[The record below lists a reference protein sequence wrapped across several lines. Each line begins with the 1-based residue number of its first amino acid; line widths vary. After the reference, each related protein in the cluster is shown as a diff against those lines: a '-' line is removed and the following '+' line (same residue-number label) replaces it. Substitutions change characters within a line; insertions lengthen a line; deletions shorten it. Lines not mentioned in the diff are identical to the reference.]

1 MAEIVVIDI
10 ETTGFG
16 EYDRIIEVAGVI
28 YETDGD
34 FIIGEFETLV
44 NPLRSITTDTSL
56 KSHKLTAEP
65 LSAAPTFAE
74 VGPWLAK
81 IFHRRPVIHYSS
93 GFDDRFLNGEF
104 TWAGIEFRLSQVAS
118 AKKSPLE
125 LTDAARNAG
134 HDLLNNHSALADARA
149 ALAVARHIGWDQ
161 ILSQAGRNEHLAD
174 MVEVTSHRTLSRFQA
189 GIAEQFDMV
198 RFERGREFRELSRE
212 DEYLFLLDELLEDME
227 LSEDELRKLSS
238 FADTAGLSHE
248 VVQTLNQRYLAN
260 IETAVLRNGYV
271 SKGEMDL
278 VFKFSELL
286 GVKPTIE
293 VTETG
298 EIVLEPDALITATST
313 AIIDGKELS
322 KEELGKI
329 VTDLGYR
336 FTEDFRKKDGV
347 SLLLIPAEGHIS
359 RNTRKAVS
367 WGTPQMTVAN
377 FLKKFA

>member
-1 MAEIVVIDI
+1 M
-10 ETTGFG
+10 
-16 EYDRIIEVAGVI
+16 
-28 YETDGD
+28 
-34 FIIGEFETLV
+34 
-44 NPLRSITTDTSL
+44 
-56 KSHKLTAEP
+56 
-65 LSAAPTFAE
+65 
-74 VGPWLAK
+74 
-81 IFHRRPVIHYSS
+81 
-93 GFDDRFLNGEF
+93 
-104 TWAGIEFRLSQVAS
+104 
-118 AKKSPLE
+118 
-125 LTDAARNAG
+125 
-134 HDLLNNHSALADARA
+134 
-149 ALAVARHIGWDQ
+149 
-161 ILSQAGRNEHLAD
+161 
-174 MVEVTSHRTLSRFQA
+174 
-189 GIAEQFDMV
+189 
-198 RFERGREFRELSRE
+198 
-212 DEYLFLLDELLEDME
+212 
-227 LSEDELRKLSS
+227 SS

-286 GVKPTIE
+286 GVKPTVE